1 MYPEEIQCMRELY
14 SPLYMALRLWYHLP
28 GPEDAMITAT
38 QEGMGDID
46 IGYAGGIYYRV
57 FD

>member
-1 MYPEEIQCMRELY
+1 MRELY